1 MRYIDYTHQRTRNGE
16 LMNKETPLI
25 DYATHRR
32 TDEVVGRQDGAG
44 ALGWLAVAA
53 VCWIV
58 VLVMA
63 ARAGYFA

>member
-1 MRYIDYTHQRTRNGE
+1 MNYIDYTNQRTRKDE
-16 LMNKETPLI
+16 LMNTEKPLI

-32 TDEVVGRQDGAG
+32 TDEVGERQDGAG
-44 ALGWLAVAA
+44 AIGWLAVAA

-63 ARAGYFA
+63 AKAGYFQ